1 MCGTEMRA
9 VLALVA
15 LFAACGAFAPA
26 GAGLRVAARQRAGA
40 PRVVY
45 MANSP
50 QSKKR
55 ARQAEKRNAVNT
67 VWRSKYRNLMKKTAA
82 AMKAGDAETAKASYS
97 LAVKMIQK
105 TASKNIIHKNKSN
118 RLVSRL
124 TLKYNA
130 FTRGEDFRQA
140 KHFEISPRIVDT
152 SVFAEQLKQYEL
164 CQASEACVADLD
176 DIAVTTK
183 LGQEQAAAAEAA

>member
-1 MCGTEMRA
+1 MSRA
-9 VLALVA
+9 LAPSAPQRVVPCTPA
-15 LFAACGAFAPA
+15 EQDGVSAAVVPA
-26 GAGLRVAARQRAGA
+26 GGAAG
-40 PRVVY
+40 
-45 MANSP
+45 
-50 QSKKR
+50 
-55 ARQAEKRNAVNT
+55 T
-67 VWRSKYRNLMKKTAA
+67 
-82 AMKAGDAETAKASYS
+82 AGDAETAKASYS

-164 CQASEACVADLD
+164 CQASEACVADLREEGG
-176 DIAVTTK
+176 A
-183 LGQEQAAAAEAA
+183 

>member
-1 MCGTEMRA
+1 MPLIKSLCHSVSFSRSGRSIELQFDQDKADLLTT
-9 VLALVA
+9 LD
-15 LFAACGAFAPA
+15 
-26 GAGLRVAARQRAGA
+26 
-40 PRVVY
+40 
-45 MANSP
+45 
-50 QSKKR
+50 
-55 ARQAEKRNAVNT
+55 AEKRNAVNT